1 MATLF
6 EIQDEIR
13 SLVDEETGEIADI
26 EAFEQLNLTL
36 DEKVKNIA
44 LWVLNLK
51 SDMKQYEEQEKRFA
65 EKKATAKN
73 KAERLTAL
81 LEAFLKGE
89 KRSFPEV
96 NISYRKSE
104 SVTVADGVK
113 LDECYL
119 RYKEPEVNK
128 TALKEALKSGKEI
141 EGVTLEVRQ
150 NIQIR

>member
-1 MATLF
+1 MASLF
-6 EIQDEIR
+6 EIRDEIR
-13 SLVDEETGEIADI
+13 SLVDEETGEVADI

-51 SDMKQYEEQEKRFA
+51 SDAKQYEEQEKRFS
-65 EKKATAKN
+65 EKKASAKN

-81 LEAFLKGE
+81 LDAFLHGE
-89 KRSFPEV
+89 KRSYPEV
-96 NISYRKSE
+96 AISYRKSE
-104 SVTVADGVK
+104 SVTVADGAK

-119 RYKEPEVNK
+119 RYKEPEINK

-141 EGVTLEVRQ
+141 EGVTLEVKQ
-150 NIQIR
+150 NIQIK